1 MANFA
6 FRKKNLNPGKFLLN
20 KLKGLLLF
28 ILQARQKFTK
38 KERTKKFANSKNV
51 QINNCLMFLR
61 HIWSYNDISSI
72 DRSALDRVDS
82 RRGWWRL
89 GFVNLGS
96 FFSSK
101 ELFRSKEF
109 EWFES
114 KSMMISWDSLGLNR
128 EVDLWLPDKEK
139 IIDKELVNEFIIFT
153 AKYLE

>member
-1 MANFA
+1 M
-6 FRKKNLNPGKFLLN
+6 
-20 KLKGLLLF
+20 
-28 ILQARQKFTK
+28 
-38 KERTKKFANSKNV
+38 
-51 QINNCLMFLR
+51 
-61 HIWSYNDISSI
+61 

-128 EVDLWLPDKEK
+128 EVDLWLPEK
-139 IIDKELVNEFIIFT
+139 RK
-153 AKYLE
+153 